1 MPRQIFRLRGVPD
14 DEATEIRALLT
25 ENEIEYYET
34 DAGNWGISMPAIWL
48 RDEQQ
53 YQQARALIDKYQ
65 QHRQVRIHGEY
76 DQLQKEGNNRS
87 IVDSVIEN
95 PVRFIVY
102 LIIILVIV
110 YFSIKP
116 FTSFGS

>member
-25 ENEIEYYET
+25 ENEIGYYET

-53 YQQARALIDKYQ
+53 FQQARDLIDEYQ
-65 QHRQVRIHGEY
+65 QRRQTRIHGEY
-76 DQLQKEGNNRS
+76 HQLQNEGKNRT

-95 PVRFIVY
+95 PIRFIVY

-110 YFSIKP
+110 FFSIKP
-116 FTSFGS
+116 FISFGT